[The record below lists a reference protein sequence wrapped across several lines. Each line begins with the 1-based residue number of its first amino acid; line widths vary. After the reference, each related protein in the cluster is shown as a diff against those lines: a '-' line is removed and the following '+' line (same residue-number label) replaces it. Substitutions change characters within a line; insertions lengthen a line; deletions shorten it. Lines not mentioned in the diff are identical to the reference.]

1 MEVVLVATSVERMK
15 ETVTMMINVRK
26 VTNVELTIA
35 KFHWVSILNL
45 TAAIVCKKIFAH
57 LKIPVVWIK
66 GIVIHMMF
74 AREHLFVD

>member
-45 TAAIVCKKIFAH
+45 TAAIVQKKIFAP
-57 LKIPVVWIK
+57 LKVLVEWIK
-66 GIVIHMMF
+66 VIVILMF
-74 AREHLFVD
+74 SVWMDSSVD

>member
-1 MEVVLVATSVERMK
+1 METALAATHVERMK
-15 ETVTMMINVRK
+15 ETVIMMGNARK
-26 VTNVELTIA
+26 VTIVELTIA
-35 KFHWVSILNL
+35 EVHLVSILNL